1 MPTST
6 DLIILAR
13 EGVYLRDFKK
23 NKNSLG
29 PEFTRLL
36 ETGNSKLLAMKK
48 IGLFFAIYILL
59 DESLYIFGR
68 W

>member
-13 EGVYLRDFKK
+13 EGVYLRDLKK

-29 PEFTRLL
+29 AEFTRLL
-36 ETGNSKLLAMKK
+36 ETGNRKVVYVGM
-48 IGLFFAIYILL
+48 IPRPIT
-59 DESLYIFGR
+59 
-68 W
+68 